1 MPVAPSAEV
10 MLGWWHHRL
19 VGPRDGALSKE
30 LGEVD
35 VGRWREGRGSRVNKL
50 RPEPISYG

>member
-50 RPEPISYG
+50 RPEPISY